1 MLAFAITLFLITILE
16 KQYDRGHVL
25 LSELKRLTESLIGRR
40 FN

>member
-25 LSELKRLTESLIGRR
+25 LSELKTNGVINRETL
-40 FN
+40 